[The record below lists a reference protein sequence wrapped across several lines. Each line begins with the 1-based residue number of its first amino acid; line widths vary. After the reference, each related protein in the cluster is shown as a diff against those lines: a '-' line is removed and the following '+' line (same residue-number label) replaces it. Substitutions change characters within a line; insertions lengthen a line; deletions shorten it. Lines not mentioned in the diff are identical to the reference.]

1 MRILLVAIWVLALTT
16 ASALTVSAQDAPD
29 LTGQYHTVG
38 IDPGALAPYFGTTV
52 IRPNPLGGYDV
63 LQQIGSRVI
72 RGTGALRDGTFQV
85 SFPELGATAT
95 YELRPEG
102 TLVGNWGGEGRP
114 QIGSE
119 TLAPIP

>member
-1 MRILLVAIWVLALTT
+1 MRDLLVAILVLVST
-16 ASALTVSAQDAPD
+16 AAMTSAVIAQDEPD

-38 IDPGALAPYFGTTV
+38 LDPGAIAPYFGTTV

-63 LQQIGSRVI
+63 FQQIGSRVI
-72 RGTGALRDGTFQV
+72 RGTGSLRGGTFQV
-85 SFPELGATAT
+85 NFPELDATAT

-102 TLVGNWGGEGRP
+102 TLVGSWGGEGRP